1 MSDSTASTQQA
12 ATTAT
17 STAETTEQAGNNS
30 GQTATA
36 PKFEAITSQEEFDR
50 RLADRL
56 RREREKYSDYDDLK
70 AAASRLAEIE
80 EANKTEEQKR
90 AERIAELESKV
101 TQYETREQLAAWK
114 AEVAEATGVP
124 AAALAGS
131 TKEEIEAHAE
141 TLKPL
146 IAQPNTQQQA
156 AQTVPTIG
164 NQPDR
169 PAASVPLKDQIAAA
183 EKAGDKA
190 LVAAL
195 KAMQLGTTQ

>member
-12 ATTAT
+12 ATNTA
-17 STAETTEQAGNNS
+17 STAETTEQAGNS
-30 GQTATA
+30 GTTATA
-36 PKFEAITSQEEFDR
+36 PQFEPITSQEEFDR

-101 TQYETREQLAAWK
+101 NEYETREQIAAWK
-114 AEVAEATGVP
+114 AEVAEVTGVP
-124 AAALAGS
+124 AAALAGN

-146 IAQPNTQQQA
+146 IAQPSSTPA
-156 AQTVPTIG
+156 APPVPTVGQFPAVTPG
-164 NQPDR
+164 N
-169 PAASVPLKDQIAAA
+169 VPISDQIAAA
-183 EKAGDKA
+183 EQAGNKE

-195 KAMQLGTTQ
+195 KAMQLGASQ

>member
-12 ATTAT
+12 AASAAA
-17 STAETTEQAGNNS
+17 STAETTEQAGNS
-30 GQTATA
+30 GTTATA
-36 PKFEAITSQEEFDR
+36 PKFEPITSQEEFDR

-70 AAASRLAEIE
+70 AAAARLAEIE

-90 AERIAELESKV
+90 AERIAELEAKV
-101 TQYETREQLAAWK
+101 NEYETREQIAAWK

-146 IAQPNTQQQA
+146 IAQPNTQQQT

-195 KAMQLGTTQ
+195 KAMQLGSQ

>member
-1 MSDSTASTQQA
+1 MSDSTASAQQA
-12 ATTAT
+12 AT
-17 STAETTEQAGNNS
+17 STAASAEVTEQAGDS
-30 GQTATA
+30 GNTATA
-36 PKFEAITSQEEFDR
+36 SKFEAITSQEEFDR

-90 AERIAELESKV
+90 VERIAELESKV
-101 TQYETREQLAAWK
+101 AEYETREQIAAWK
-114 AEVAEATGVP
+114 AEVAEVTGIP
-124 AAALAGS
+124 ANALAGN

-146 IAQPNTQQQA
+146 IAQPSSTPA
-156 AQTVPTIG
+156 APPVPTVGQFPAVTPG
-164 NQPDR
+164 N
-169 PAASVPLKDQIAAA
+169 VPISDQIAAA
-183 EKAGDKA
+183 EQAGNKE

-195 KAMQLGTTQ
+195 KAMQLGASQ

>member
-1 MSDSTASTQQA
+1 MSDSTASAQQA
-12 ATTAT
+12 ATTTAA
-17 STAETTEQAGNNS
+17 STAETTEQAGKS
-30 GQTATA
+30 GTTATA
-36 PKFEAITSQEEFDR
+36 NQFEAITSQEEFDR

-70 AAASRLAEIE
+70 AAATRLAEIE

-90 AERIAELESKV
+90 AEQLAELQAKV
-101 TQYETREQLAAWK
+101 AEYETREQIAAWK
-114 AEVAEATGVP
+114 AEVAAASGVP

-146 IAQPNTQQQA
+146 IAQPNTQQQT

-169 PAASVPLKDQIAAA
+169 PNASVPLKDQIAAA
-183 EKAGDKA
+183 EKAGDRA

-195 KAMQLGTTQ
+195 KAMQLGTQ